1 MLLEFILGNRQALL
15 PMECVKISK
24 RNDNNNSLYFSV
36 ESFLIFNSLV
46 NASKNAALTKDL
58 EIVAN
63 VVKLDFATLAIKIVK
78 I

>member
-1 MLLEFILGNRQALL
+1 
-15 PMECVKISK
+15 MECVKISK